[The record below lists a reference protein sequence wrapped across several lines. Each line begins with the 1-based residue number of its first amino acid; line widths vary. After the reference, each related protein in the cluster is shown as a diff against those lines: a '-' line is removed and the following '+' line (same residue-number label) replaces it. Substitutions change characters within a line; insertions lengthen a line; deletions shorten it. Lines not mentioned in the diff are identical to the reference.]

1 MCFVRSNNRRRILF
15 ICTVFMPITAKP
27 KLYNPRHPERT
38 LLYQTVAEH
47 YETWLELASAGQFDG
62 QGDHHTP
69 KPYVRQ
75 TFRKYLECGIFAHG
89 FARAWCDDCGHDYFV
104 AYSCKGRGVCPSCNT
119 RRMVETAAHLADHV
133 FPRLPVRQWVLSVPK
148 RLRYFMQRDG
158 PVLNMVLRIFLRVIA
173 QSLSANCP
181 GAAQVNKAAQH
192 IGAVAFIHRFGSSLN
207 QHVHFHVCVVDGVF
221 EQVPG
226 DADAQVAAIPA
237 GVLFH
242 PATGVD
248 AEAVAQVQAT
258 LRKRILRAFVGRG
271 LLESCDA
278 KDMLTYQH
286 SGFSV
291 DAGVCIEAHDRAALE
306 RLLRYCA
313 RPPFAMER
321 LRKQGAALVY
331 RCAKQ
336 RSEPDSDKRGAKADE
351 LHLTPLELIDRIAAL
366 VPPPRT
372 HRHRYFGV
380 LAPNSP
386 LRAAVTALA
395 QPTAPQPATVETA
408 RSGSGMPG
416 VALPGNAA
424 TPHPTPSTPEPAAPP
439 KRPAHYL
446 WAVLIARIY
455 EVFPL
460 LCPMCGGQ
468 MRIIAFIT
476 HSVDIRQ
483 ILEHIGAD
491 SEPPHIT
498 PARGPPLWEG
508 CDAQVEDGVQGD
520 PDWDLAAQPVPDYEV
535 DQRVS
540 W

>member
-1 MCFVRSNNRRRILF
+1 
-15 ICTVFMPITAKP
+15 MPATARPTQAHSHAGGPAGAKP

-38 LLYQTVAEH
+38 LLHQTIAEH
-47 YETWLELASAGQFDG
+47 FETWFELASAGQFDG
-62 QGDHHTP
+62 QGYHHTP

-75 TFRKYLECGIFAHG
+75 AFRKYLECGIFAHG

-119 RRMVETAAHLADHV
+119 RRMAETAAHLTDHV

-148 RLRYFMQRDG
+148 RLRYFMQRDWA
-158 PVLNMVLRIFLRVIA
+158 VLGMVLRIFLRVIA

-181 GAAQVNKAAQH
+181 SAADVNKAAQH

-207 QHVHFHVCVVDGVF
+207 GHVHFHVCAVDGVF
-221 EQVPG
+221 EEVPG
-226 DADAQVAAIPA
+226 IV
-237 GVLFH
+237 FH
-242 PATGVD
+242 PARAIDET
-248 AEAVAQVQAT
+248 AVAQVQAT

-278 KDMLTYQH
+278 KEMLGYQH

-313 RPPFAMER
+313 RPPFAMDR
-321 LRKQGAALVY
+321 LRKEGAALVY

-336 RSEPDSDKRGAKADE
+336 HSEPTSDKRGARVDE

-386 LRAAVTALA
+386 HRAAVTALA
-395 QPTAPQPATVETA
+395 TPAQPAKQVVVQTEPATTGEGA
-408 RSGSGMPG
+408 PG
-416 VALPGNAA
+416 VTRLGQAIP
-424 TPHPTPSTPEPAAPP
+424 PTPEPAPP
-439 KRPAHYL
+439 KRSKAHYL

-460 LCPMCGGQ
+460 LCPLCGGQ
-468 MRIIAFIT
+468 MRLIAFIT
-476 HSVDIRQ
+476 EGMQIRK
-483 ILEHIGAD
+483 ILDHIGVD
-491 SEPPHIT
+491 SEPPHIS
-498 PARGPPLWEG
+498 PARGPPLWDD
-508 CDAQVEDGVQGD
+508 CRDAQTDEGVHIQ
-520 PDWDLAAQPVPDYEV
+520 PDWDLAAQPAPDFEV